1 MNREEV
7 ILKDIWNELNS
18 SLKQRNH
25 PFHIFAVATINNQS
39 KPDVRNV
46 VLRDVDE
53 KSKSITFHTDK
64 RSKKINHIENYNDVC
79 ALFYDQ
85 HKKIQLRT
93 YGKIFLVNDKQI
105 KEERWNKSKSMS
117 KLCYLNKYP
126 PGDKILSSKEY
137 LPDENDL
144 ENIEN
149 GIENFSIIKI
159 DIQSIDWLNLNY
171 KGHERMIIDFLG
183 NSKVNYRWVAP

>member
-7 ILKDIWNELNS
+7 ILKDIWSELNS

-64 RSKKINHIENYNDVC
+64 RSKI
-79 ALFYDQ
+79 
-85 HKKIQLRT
+85 
-93 YGKIFLVNDKQI
+93 
-105 KEERWNKSKSMS
+105 
-117 KLCYLNKYP
+117 
-126 PGDKILSSKEY
+126 
-137 LPDENDL
+137 
-144 ENIEN
+144 
-149 GIENFSIIKI
+149 
-159 DIQSIDWLNLNY
+159 
-171 KGHERMIIDFLG
+171 
-183 NSKVNYRWVAP
+183 

>member
-1 MNREEV
+1 MDGQMPPA
-7 ILKDIWNELNS
+7 LTSW
-18 SLKQRNH
+18 
-25 PFHIFAVATINNQS
+25 VAPVTG
-39 KPDVRNV
+39 
-46 VLRDVDE
+46 VLADCDGL
-53 KSKSITFHTDK
+53 S
-64 RSKKINHIENYNDVC
+64 
-79 ALFYDQ
+79 A
-85 HKKIQLRT
+85 
-93 YGKIFLVNDKQI
+93 
-105 KEERWNKSKSMS
+105 EERWNKSKSMS
-117 KLCYLNKYP
+117 KLCYLNKHP